1 MEFNYKDNKEFTLV
15 YTSAN
20 GTNFYSHLNPI
31 EISPIRGI
39 QASKA
44 ERFISLNITPETL
57 IELVNFGIEGANKE
71 KDLTKSVWA
80 LHEIKKRLHYLC
92 EENTLLELANIYYF
106 IDGEDPKTVSEAFR
120 KKKFE
125 IWDNDIECKSFFLLL
140 SLELTGTL
148 KNTPKEDLL
157 KFMESPIYQS
167 EMEKLKRYL

>member
-1 MEFNYKDNKEFTLV
+1 MLNTARSLHSLSNFDKMQIKWKNK
-15 YTSAN
+15 
-20 GTNFYSHLNPI
+20 
-31 EISPIRGI
+31 
-39 QASKA
+39 
-44 ERFISLNITPETL
+44 
-57 IELVNFGIEGANKE
+57 
-71 KDLTKSVWA
+71 TK
-80 LHEIKKRLHYLC
+80 IKKRLHYLC